1 MRHSN
6 TGRKLSRSG
15 KHRKALFRNMTKAL
29 LTYGKIRTTEAK
41 AKELRSVVEPLIT
54 LALRDDLHSRRL
66 AYDFLGNHQLVK
78 TLFGEIAPPFKG
90 VNGGYTRIIKLALPR
105 KGDCAPMAVLE
116 LTKES
121 VQVAAQ

>member
-6 TGRKLSRSG
+6 TGRQLSRDG
-15 KHRKALFRNMTKAL
+15 NHRKALFRNMTKAL

-41 AKELRSVVEPLIT
+41 AKELRGVVEPLIT

-66 AYDFLGNHQLVK
+66 AYNFLGSHQLVQ
-78 TLFGEIAPPFKG
+78 TLFNEIAPPFKG
-90 VNGGYTRIIKLALPR
+90 VNGGYTRITKLALPR

-116 LTKES
+116 LTKERGKI
-121 VQVAAQ
+121 VAE